1 MKLKWRKHSYSLRI
15 SSSPVKE
22 LEYRIEI
29 LRGILGM
36 EIYAKVS
43 TKSMTRNIGW
53 CPNLTIAK
61 KRCQDMEDFFDT
73 HKISLR

>member
-1 MKLKWRKHSYSLRI
+1 MAD
-15 SSSPVKE
+15 SPSKE

-29 LRGILGM
+29 TRGIFGT

-43 TKSMTRNIGW
+43 DKSMIRNLGW
-53 CPNLTIAK
+53 CPSIAIAK

-73 HKISLR
+73 HKISLKYGW